1 MAKRYYNLEK
11 ETKDYLKA
19 CSDRNITPRVS
30 NKEVND
36 YVIKQKN
43 NQWTPTASQ
52 LIEYALSPVL
62 WLDSSVS
69 FSYRGAGTVWANLMN
84 NTLNASLPA
93 SALFKSLKRSGAV
106 FLPLGAVGTTPWTT
120 LGLTNIFTLD
130 FWITVSEITGVNSN
144 GLIHRELYL
153 TNGFRCGI
161 NNPSKRINF
170 ASGQSGGNVNI
181 NSGLNSII
189 LGTPVNITITY
200 NPTTLVASIY
210 KNGVLVQTQT
220 NATLLAPSTTVS
232 TQINASLDS
241 TSSSLQFHNLKIYN
255 KALTQTEITE
265 SYNTLSSR
273 FFS

>member
-19 CSDRNITPRVS
+19 CSDRNITPRIS
-30 NKEVND
+30 NKAIND
-36 YVIKQKN
+36 YVLKQKN
-43 NQWTPTASQ
+43 NQWIPTASQ

-62 WLDSSVS
+62 WLDSSIS
-69 FSYRGAGTVWANLMN
+69 FSYRGAGTVWGNLID

-93 SALFKSLKRSGAV
+93 SALFTSLKRSGAV
-106 FLPLGAVGTTPWTT
+106 FLPLGAAGTTPWTT

-130 FWITVSEITGVNSN
+130 FWITVSEITGSFST
-144 GLIHRELYL
+144 GLIYREVYL
-153 TNGFRCGI
+153 TDGFRCGV

-170 ASGQSGGNVNI
+170 ASGQSGGNVSL
-181 NSGLNSII
+181 NSGTDSII

-200 NPTTLVASIY
+200 NPNTLVASIY

-220 NATLLAPSTTVS
+220 SATLKAPSTTAS
-232 TQINASLDS
+232 ATINTTLDS

-255 KALTQTEITE
+255 RALTQTEITE